1 MSSQITNESNNQYLS
16 AAYSELCN
24 SYHKIDDFR
33 QKLLAA
39 LPLASGTGIYFLAGS
54 TDKSALMSIF
64 GFMVTLG
71 LLIFE
76 VHGIRRCTH
85 IIALGKFLE
94 SEMKIEGHFSNRCS
108 GLRSVG
114 NDKAVFARLINEPLA
129 ASFIYPAVLG
139 GWIYLSVFSLSNGS
153 IFLATFV
160 AITTFGIIFYKMW
173 KFNIWLVDTDFGEKL
188 DDLEKSKKDKSINTK
203 VKDK

>member
-1 MSSQITNESNNQYLS
+1 MILGKSCWRHYHSQVVLV
-16 AAYSELCN
+16 
-24 SYHKIDDFR
+24 FF
-33 QKLLAA
+33 
-39 LPLASGTGIYFLAGS
+39 FLVGA

-94 SEMKIEGHFSNRCS
+94 SEMKVEGQFSNRCS
-108 GLRSVG
+108 GLRKVG
-114 NDKAVFARLINEPLA
+114 NDKADFARLINEPLA

-160 AITTFGIIFYKMW
+160 AITTFGILFNMMW
-173 KFNIWLVDTDFGEKL
+173 KFNIWQVDTDFGEKL
-188 DDLEKSKKDKSINTK
+188 DDLEKSKKRQITNNDK
-203 VKDK
+203 